1 MKKAVILSLLMIS
14 SGLFW
19 LVHFRYPNP
28 YVRNVFYTFLT
39 LTILYFLF
47 RIAFEVVVAKRIR
60 ESKTRYSF
68 RKTVSILYLV
78 VSVAIMLRIWVE
90 DAHMLTVSYGLVGAG
105 IAVALQDFFKNFA
118 GGIVL
123 FVTGIYRVGDRI
135 EINSKYG
142 DVIDIRMLYTTLME
156 MKEWVAGD
164 QATGRLSIIPNG
176 MVLSSTINNY
186 TKDNN
191 FIWDEL
197 AIPITYDSDWKEAV
211 TKILGIVKEGTGK
224 IADQAEKE
232 ISGLGEKYYLFK
244 RTVQPEIFFTLTDN
258 WITFNI
264 RYISDVKE
272 RRSLHNALTQM
283 ILSEIQRS
291 GNIKMASTTLDI
303 TSFPELKLVSD
314 TEDS

>member
-1 MKKAVILSLLMIS
+1 MIS

-28 YVRNVFYTFLT
+28 YVRNVFYTFLP
-39 LTILYFLF
+39 LTILYLLF

-78 VSVAIMLRIWVE
+78 VSVAIMIRIWVE
-90 DAHMLTVSYGLVGAG
+90 DAHMLTVSYGLIGAG
-105 IAVALQDFFKNFA
+105 VAVALQDFFKNFA